1 MIKITIDKKSDKPL
15 YAQIR
20 DALQTA
26 IQEGTLKPDDRIP
39 PVAAF
44 AKEVGVTQATIRRA
58 IEDLVKTGYIVSH
71 VGRGTFVSSPEESEA
86 EDQEISKN
94 RGLWLNSV
102 VEPTNPEAALAA
114 RRLRM
119 GIARSLN
126 ELMALAKRPGLIRFT
141 GGIPD
146 PQTVRDGVLKDLVQD
161 ALQAGQRV
169 YQEYNDPMGLL
180 ELREELAQRF
190 CKSGIQVS
198 PDQILVTSGSQQAV
212 ALIAQATS
220 ENNQRVIC
228 ETPCYTG
235 ITNAFGAFGH
245 WVETV
250 IRDSKG
256 PIPNRLQR
264 FRDGKPSLF
273 YLCPEL
279 HNPMGT
285 DISPERH
292 AVLVD
297 WAGEQNI
304 ILVADEI
311 FHDLR
316 FDGPT
321 PPSLLT
327 ETGIQQAVVI
337 GSLSKS
343 FMTGLRIGWLIT
355 DPERVRSL
363 VALKR
368 AMDIACPPF
377 MQGIALSLL
386 RSGEYDVHLQKVRE
400 HYRLRCDTALEALD
414 RFMPEGVS
422 WTVPQGGFQM
432 WVELPAGYSSI
443 ALFLLAIERGVAFIP
458 GPLQDINHRFMHA
471 FRFCYG
477 SVEPDQI
484 TEGIEL
490 LADAVKELLKGSPG
504 ESGLS
509 GLGDFQ

>member
-1 MIKITIDKKSDKPL
+1 MIEITVDKKAEKPL

-20 DALQTA
+20 DVLQTA
-26 IQEGTLKPDDRIP
+26 IQEETLKPGDRLP
-39 PVAAF
+39 TVSAF

-58 IEDLVKTGYIVSH
+58 IEDLVKAGYVVSH
-71 VGRGTFVSSPEESEA
+71 VGRGTFVCTPEESFA
-86 EDQEISKN
+86 DQEPAVRISPGFN
-94 RGLWLNSV
+94 AAA
-102 VEPTNPEAALAA
+102 EPTNPEAALAA

-119 GIARSLN
+119 GIARSLQ

-146 PQTVRDGVLKDLVQD
+146 PQTIRDGLLETLVHD

-169 YQEYNDPMGLL
+169 YQEYNDVMGIRA
-180 ELREELAQRF
+180 LREAIAQRF
-190 CKSGIQVS
+190 CKNGIQVS
-198 PDQILVTSGSQQAV
+198 PDQILITSGSQQAV
-212 ALIAQATS
+212 ALLAQAAS
-220 ENNQRVIC
+220 ENHQRVIC

-250 IRDSKG
+250 VRDSEG
-256 PIPNRLQR
+256 PLPERLQR

-273 YLCPEL
+273 YLCPKL

-285 DISPERH
+285 DINPERR

-297 WAGEQNI
+297 WAREQNTV
-304 ILVADEI
+304 LVADEI

-316 FDGPT
+316 FEEPS

-327 ETGIQQAVVI
+327 EIGVQQAIVI

-343 FMTGLRIGWLIT
+343 FMTGLRIGWLVAN
-355 DPERVRSL
+355 PERVHSL

-386 RSGEYDVHLQKVRE
+386 RTGEYDAHLQKVRE
-400 HYRLRCDTALEALD
+400 HYRLRRDTALQALEH
-414 RFMPEGVS
+414 FMPDGVS

-458 GPLQDINHRFMHA
+458 GPMQDINHRFTHA

-477 SVEPDQI
+477 SVEPEQI

-490 LADAVKELLKGSPG
+490 LADAVKELLEEPPG
-504 ESGLS
+504 DSGLS

>member
-1 MIKITIDKKSDKPL
+1 
-15 YAQIR
+15 
-20 DALQTA
+20 
-26 IQEGTLKPDDRIP
+26 
-39 PVAAF
+39 
-44 AKEVGVTQATIRRA
+44 
-58 IEDLVKTGYIVSH
+58 
-71 VGRGTFVSSPEESEA
+71 
-86 EDQEISKN
+86 
-94 RGLWLNSV
+94 
-102 VEPTNPEAALAA
+102 
-114 RRLRM
+114 
-119 GIARSLN
+119 
-126 ELMALAKRPGLIRFT
+126 
-141 GGIPD
+141 
-146 PQTVRDGVLKDLVQD
+146 
-161 ALQAGQRV
+161 V
-169 YQEYNDPMGLL
+169 YQEYNDVMGIRA
-180 ELREELAQRF
+180 LREAIAQRF
-190 CKSGIQVS
+190 RKNGVQVA
-198 PDQILVTSGSQQAV
+198 PDQILITSGSQQAV
-212 ALIAQATS
+212 ALLAQAAS
-220 ENNQRVIC
+220 ENHQRVIC

-250 IRDSKG
+250 VRDSEG
-256 PIPNRLQR
+256 PVPERLQR

-285 DISPERH
+285 DINPERR

-297 WAGEQNI
+297 WAREQNI

-316 FDGPT
+316 FEGSSPAT
-321 PPSLLT
+321 LLS
-327 ETGIQQAVVI
+327 EIGIQETVVI

-343 FMTGLRIGWLIT
+343 FMTGLRIGWLIAS
-355 DPERVRSL
+355 PERVRSL

-386 RSGEYDVHLQKVRE
+386 RTGEYDAHLLKVRE
-400 HYRLRCDTALEALD
+400 HYRLRRDTALEALD
-414 RFMPEGVS
+414 RFMPDGVS

-458 GPLQDINHRFMHA
+458 GPMQDINHRFTHA

-490 LADAVKELLKGSPG
+490 LADAVKELLEEPPG
-504 ESGLS
+504 DSGLS